1 MATTSRDEIMRYQ
14 DFIVEEKRK
23 ILHVFDM
30 DETLFHYPD
39 PKTEAKIHVVNSAGH
54 RVKSLTNVQFN
65 NHKLEPNHH
74 YDFSEFRSSDVFAKS
89 AHPIRK
95 MIKRLKN
102 IQRRNPHVE
111 ILTAR
116 ADMDDKEKFGH
127 HLKKHGIDIDKVHVR
142 RAGNLDKGTPA
153 ERKRNIVSN
162 LIHKHGYHEVHLY
175 DDSKENLTH
184 FLSLKHHHPD
194 VKLVAHH
201 VQHDEDTGDTQVNKA
216 VANHFNGDAEHGGMA
231 FYSPDERK
239 RIKENS

>member
-1 MATTSRDEIMRYQ
+1 MLTLSELLFEQ
-14 DFIVEEKRK
+14 KRK

-39 PKTEAKIHVVNSAGH
+39 PKTEAKIHVNNSDGK

-74 YDFSEFRSSDVFAKS
+74 YDFSEFKSADVFAKS

-102 IQRRNPHVE
+102 IHRRNPHVE

-153 ERKRNIVSN
+153 ERKKKIVSN
-162 LIHKHGYHEVHLY
+162 LIKQHGYHEVHLY
-175 DDSKENLTH
+175 DDSQENLTH
-184 FLSLKHHHPD
+184 FLSLKKHHPD

-201 VQHDEDTGDTQVNKA
+201 VQHDKEAGDTEVNKT
-216 VANHFNGDAEHGGMA
+216 VANKFNDRSEHGGMA

-239 RIKENS
+239 RIKEDS

>member
-1 MATTSRDEIMRYQ
+1 MISFSELLS
-14 DFIVEEKRK
+14 EEKRK

-30 DETLFHYPD
+30 DETLFHYPN
-39 PKTEAKIHVVNSAGH
+39 PKTEAKIHVKNSAGE

-74 YDFSEFRSSDVFAKS
+74 YDFSEFKSADTFAKS
-89 AHPIRK
+89 AHPINK

-102 IQRRNPHVE
+102 IHRRNPHVE

-116 ADMDDKEKFGH
+116 SDMDDKDKFGA
-127 HLKKHGIDIDKVHVR
+127 HLKKHGIDINKVHVR

-153 ERKRNIVSN
+153 ERKRNIVSS
-162 LIHKHGYHEVHLY
+162 LIKQHGYHEVHLY
-175 DDSKENLTH
+175 DDSQENLTH
-184 FLSLKHHHPD
+184 FLSLKRHHPD

-201 VQHDEDTGDTQVNKA
+201 VEHNKDTGDTAVNKA
-216 VANHFNGDAEHGGMA
+216 VANRFNADGEHGGMS

-239 RIKENS
+239 RIKDGE

>member
-1 MATTSRDEIMRYQ
+1 MHFSEFLTEQ
-14 DFIVEEKRK
+14 KRK

-39 PKTEAKIHVVNSAGH
+39 KHTEAKIHVNNPSGE

-65 NHKLEPNHH
+65 NHKLEPHH
-74 YDFSEFRSSDVFAKS
+74 SYDFSDFKSSDTFAKS
-89 AHPIRK
+89 AHPINK

-102 IQRRNPHVE
+102 IHRRNPHVE

-116 ADMDDKEKFGH
+116 ADMDDKHKFGS
-127 HLKKHGIDIDKVHVR
+127 HLKKHGIDINKVHVR

-153 ERKRNIVSN
+153 ERKRNIVSG
-162 LIHKHGYHEVHLY
+162 LIKQHGYHEVHLY
-175 DDSKENLTH
+175 DDSEENLNH
-184 FLSLKHHHPD
+184 FLGLKNHHPE

-201 VQHDEDTGDTQVNKA
+201 VQHNKDTGDTVVNKTI
-216 VANHFNGDAEHGGMA
+216 ANKFNDESEHGGMA

-239 RIKENS
+239 RIKDGT

>member
-1 MATTSRDEIMRYQ
+1 MKYCN
-14 DFIVEEKRK
+14 FLEEQKRN

-39 PKTEAKIHVVNSAGH
+39 PKTEAKIHVVNSAGK

-65 NHKLEPNHH
+65 NHKLEPNHK
-74 YDFSEFRSSDVFAKS
+74 YDFSEFKSTDTFIKS
-89 AHPIRK
+89 AHPINK
-95 MIKRLKN
+95 MIHRLKN
-102 IQRRNPHVE
+102 IHRRNPHVE

-116 ADMDDKEKFGH
+116 SDMDDKHKFGH
-127 HLKKHGIDIDKVHVR
+127 HLKKHGIDINKVHVR

-153 ERKRNIVSN
+153 ERKKNIVSN

-175 DDSKENLTH
+175 DDSKDNLTH
-184 FLSLKHHHPD
+184 FLSLKHHHPN

-201 VQHDEDTGDTQVNKA
+201 VEHDKTTGDTQVNKA
-216 VANHFNGDAEHGGMA
+216 VANHINGDSEYGGMS

-239 RIKENS
+239 IIKDNK

>member
-1 MATTSRDEIMRYQ
+1 MYFTEFLSEQ
-14 DFIVEEKRK
+14 KRK

-39 PKTEAKIHVVNSAGH
+39 PKTEAKIHVKNSAGE

-65 NHKLEPNHH
+65 NHKLEPHH
-74 YDFSEFRSSDVFAKS
+74 NYDFSEFKSSDVFTKS
-89 AHPIRK
+89 AHPINK

-102 IQRRNPHVE
+102 IHRRNPHVE

-116 ADMDDKEKFGH
+116 ADMDDKDKFGS
-127 HLKKHGIDIDKVHVR
+127 HLKKHGIDINKIHVR

-153 ERKRNIVSN
+153 ERKKSIVSG
-162 LIHKHGYHEVHLY
+162 LIKNHGYDEVHLY
-175 DDSKENLTH
+175 DDSHTNLNH
-184 FLSLKHHHPD
+184 FLSLKQHHPD
-194 VKLVAHH
+194 TKLVAHH
-201 VQHDEDTGDTQVNKA
+201 VQHNKDTHTTSINKA
-216 VANHFNGDAEHGGMA
+216 IATSLNHETEHGGLS